1 MKNNP
6 APFHLGDKSLSVL
19 RPCALTTVLT
29 LCQDAPALLQVSDH
43 SWSVLIQC

>member
-1 MKNNP
+1 MKIIQLLFIWETK
-6 APFHLGDKSLSVL
+6 AFQCCVHAL
-19 RPCALTTVLT
+19 LTTVLT